1 MSPTSCQLLYSASW
15 WGEVDSNHRRRCQQI
30 YSLLPLATRESP
42 HKAGTG
48 LISGGA
54 DDGTRTRNLLITNQ
68 LLYQLSY
75 IGTACDDYYIISPG
89 PMSRSFPPHFPPLFG
104 RLSSGAGTLAIW
116 RAGPYNIS

>member
-1 MSPTSCQLLYSASW
+1 MSPTSCQLLYSALW

-42 HKAGTG
+42 HKARTG
-48 LISGGA
+48 LLTGGA

-75 IGTACDDYYIISPG
+75 IGTACDDYYTIGVYRCQGFLAPIFRARTLPSGNALAFLG
-89 PMSRSFPPHFPPLFG
+89 PR
-104 RLSSGAGTLAIW
+104 
-116 RAGPYNIS
+116 PYNI

>member
-42 HKAGTG
+42 HKAASG
-48 LISGGA
+48 LVSGGA

-75 IGTACDDYYIISPG
+75 IGTACDDYYIIRPWRWQDFLRLFLAD
-89 PMSRSFPPHFPPLFG
+89 PPRLERSCYL
-104 RLSSGAGTLAIW
+104 RL
-116 RAGPYNIS
+116 RAL